1 MKTLLVKVTV
11 GLALYAALSLSTFA
25 QEKGAPKTPSVCDQE
40 AALSILEQ
48 QIAATRT
55 FDDQF
60 QRIVVLI
67 RAAELLWPH
76 QQEKARAVFA
86 ESFELA
92 NRFYKENGDKPRN
105 EGVGMA
111 ITTPDP
117 RYTVIGAIAQRDPA
131 WARKLIAEVLSDEQ
145 SAAKEAETGPGNQTR
160 TAEKLLTLASGDLL
174 ASDQL
179 SALSFAR
186 SSLRFPATFYLSMFL
201 YKLSEVNRPA
211 ADQFY
216 QEALSAYQRAPM
228 NRLLYLSSYPFGND
242 REVGEMPGYTI
253 YKVPTGF
260 VPNPNLQRSFV
271 QLLLLRS
278 QQRLQ
283 RPVETASGNVLSEA
297 EQICLALTRLEK
309 QIQST
314 LPDLAAPVA
323 QAKDSVLALMPPDS
337 QSSVSQ
343 LLSERNAPVTTF
355 EEQVEAAEKNPNVDS
370 RDRQLASAVVSASTA
385 ADLDLVLRVIDK
397 ISDPAL
403 RPQLLNWLYFTRTQS
418 AIQEKQLAQ
427 ARQLAA
433 RVDEL
438 DQRAF
443 LYFRIAEESLKQ
455 GLDQTQ
461 AREMLEEIVASA
473 NKAPPTMVSA
483 RTQLGVAYL
492 YTKIDV
498 NRAIAVLGN
507 AVGIINRIEQPDL
520 SRQFVIRRIEGKA
533 FGIYAAFATPGFKP
547 ESAFL
552 ELGKVDFEGSL
563 YQASNFTDKSLRAR
577 TSLAIIEPCL
587 RQPPKAK
594 KIRKKV

>member
-1 MKTLLVKVTV
+1 MKSLLVKVAV

-25 QEKGAPKTPSVCDQE
+25 QEKRAPNTPSACDQE

-67 RAAELLWPH
+67 RAGELLWPH

-92 NRFYKENGDKPRN
+92 NRYYKENGDKPRN

-117 RYTVIGAIAQRDPA
+117 RFTVIGAIAQRDPA
-131 WARKLIAEVLSDEQ
+131 WARKLTAEVLSDEQ
-145 SAAKEAETGPGNQTR
+145 NAVKETKTEPPNQER
-160 TAEKLLTLASGDLL
+160 TAEKLLTLAGSDLL
-174 ASDQL
+174 TADQS

-201 YKLSEVNRPA
+201 YKFSEVNRPA

-216 QEALSAYQRAPM
+216 QEALSAYERAPM

-242 REVGEMPGYTI
+242 REVGEMPGYTT
-253 YKVPTGF
+253 YRVPTGF

-271 QLLLLRS
+271 QLLLSRS

-283 RPVETASGNVLSEA
+283 RPAETVSGGVLSEA
-297 EQICLALTRLEK
+297 DQILLALTRLEK

-323 QAKDSVLALMPPDS
+323 QAKDSVLTLMPPDS
-337 QSSVSQ
+337 QSAVSR
-343 LLSERNAPVTTF
+343 LLSERYAPATSF

-370 RDRQLASAVVSASTA
+370 RDRQLASAVVSASTSSG
-385 ADLDLVLRVIDK
+385 LDFVLRVIDK

-403 RPQLLNWLYFTRTQS
+403 RPQLLNWLYFTRTQG

-443 LYFRIAEESLKQ
+443 LYFRIADESLKQ

-461 AREMLEEIVASA
+461 AREMLEEIVTSA
-473 NKAPPTMVSA
+473 NKAPATMVSA

-498 NRAIAVLGN
+498 NRAIAVLGD
-507 AVGIINRIEQPDL
+507 AVRIINRIEHPDL
-520 SRQFVIRRIEGKA
+520 SRQFVIRRIEGKD
-533 FGIYAAFATPGFKP
+533 FGIYASFVTPGFKP
-547 ESAFL
+547 ESAFM
-552 ELGKVDFEGSL
+552 ELGKADFDGSL
-563 YQASNFTDKSLRAR
+563 YQANNFSDKALRAR
-577 TSLAIIEPCL
+577 TSLAVIEPCL
-587 RQPPKAK
+587 RQTPKAK
-594 KIRKKV
+594 KKPKK

>member
-1 MKTLLVKVTV
+1 MKILLVKVTI
-11 GLALYAALSLSTFA
+11 GLALYAALSLSTLA
-25 QEKGAPKTPSVCDQE
+25 QEKREPNTLSVCDQE

-76 QQEKARAVFA
+76 QQGKARAVFA

-131 WARKLIAEVLSDEQ
+131 WARKLTAEVLSDEQ
-145 SAAKEAETGPGNQTR
+145 SEATDAKTGPANQER

-174 ASDQL
+174 ASDQS

-201 YKLSEVNRPA
+201 YKFSEVNRRA

-216 QEALSAYQRAPM
+216 QEALSAYERAPL

-283 RPVETASGNVLSEA
+283 SPPETASRNALSEA

-314 LPDLAAPVA
+314 LPELAAPVA
-323 QAKDSVLALMPPDS
+323 QAKDSVLALLPPDS
-337 QSSVSQ
+337 QSTVSQ

-370 RDRQLASAVVSASTA
+370 RDRQLASAVVSASA
-385 ADLDLVLRVIDK
+385 SADLDLVLRVIDK
-397 ISDPAL
+397 ISDLAL
-403 RPQLLNWLYFTRTQS
+403 RPQLLNWLYFARTQS
-418 AIQEKQLAQ
+418 AIKDKQLAE
-427 ARQLAA
+427 AHQLAA
-433 RVDEL
+433 KVDEL

-443 LYFRIAEESLKQ
+443 LYFQIAEESLKQ
-455 GLDQTQ
+455 SVDQTQ
-461 AREMLEEIVASA
+461 AREMLEEVIASA
-473 NKAPPTMVSA
+473 DKAPPTVVNA

-492 YTKIDV
+492 YTKIDL
-498 NRAIAVLGN
+498 NRAIAVLGE
-507 AVGIINRIEQPDL
+507 AVKVINRIEQPDL

-533 FGIYAAFATPGFKP
+533 FGIYAAFVTPGFRP

-552 ELGKVDFEGSL
+552 ELGKADFEGTL

-587 RQPPKAK
+587 QLPPKAK
-594 KIRKKV
+594 KKLKK